1 MKRPSVKLSLI
12 GSAAGMVL
20 LTGIIS
26 WVSISSLSR
35 IDVESDEIIDNRMPG
50 IERSKEIDTALSDL
64 RVAFNRHVLATTDE
78 EQNVADKAIA
88 DEKVRFFKAIEE
100 YEAILGDK
108 NVRQKAE
115 LPKIRDTAGQL
126 IEAGGK
132 MVAASVAAKDDEA
145 KQIIAKEMAPRF
157 AAIAES
163 IDTIV
168 GINKEGAAESGANIQ
183 SLLEN
188 ALNLVYVLCGIALA
202 VGLSVVAFAVA
213 GIANPISRITAAMR
227 NLASGDTASAIPFAG
242 RQDEIGAMAEAVEV
256 FRQNAIANARLEQE
270 ASQSRSAQ
278 EAERVEVQR
287 RNEREAEQLR
297 FASDNL
303 AAGLKRLA
311 GGDLAFQIDEA
322 FAPDFEPLRQD
333 FNQSIRQLGTALSSI
348 AESIGTMDSGTREI
362 ASGAQD
368 LAKRT
373 EQQAAALEET
383 AAALDQIVANVGS
396 STKLTEE
403 ARTVATQ
410 ANQSAAKSAEVVSHA
425 EEAMRRIEESSQQIS
440 NIIGVIDEIAFQ
452 TNLLALNAGV
462 EAARAGEAGKGFA
475 VVAQEVRELAQ
486 RSAQA
491 AKEIKGL
498 IQNSTTEVESGV
510 KLVRDTGEALN
521 VIGGFIGQINSHMN
535 SIALSAREQSTGL
548 AEINTAVNS
557 MDQSTQQNAAMVE
570 ESTAAASS
578 LAQEAAKLRDLVAR
592 FKLEGTS
599 GPHVAS
605 ETAKPV
611 LSPARVLGN
620 KLARA
625 FGGKGAAAVAVK
637 EWESF

>member
-12 GSAAGMVL
+12 ASAAGMVL
-20 LTGIIS
+20 LTGILS
-26 WVSISSLSR
+26 WVSISSLST
-35 IDVESDEIIDNRMPG
+35 IDVNSDQIIEDWMPSV
-50 IERSKEIDTALSDL
+50 ERSKEMDTAASDL
-64 RVAFNRHVLATTDE
+64 RIAFNMHVLAATDE
-78 EQNVADKAIA
+78 EELAS
-88 DEKVRFFKAIEE
+88 EKTIEE
-100 YEAILGDK
+100 EKSRFLGAVD
-108 NVRQKAE
+108 NYAALIDDEDTEEKAE
-115 LPKIRDTAGQL
+115 LAKISNTAGAL
-126 IEAGGK
+126 IEASDK
-132 MVAASVAAKDDEA
+132 MIAASRESRDEDAKR
-145 KQIIAKEMAPRF
+145 IISKEMAPRF
-157 AAIAES
+157 AAIASS

-168 GINKEGAAESGANIQ
+168 GINKEGAAKSGATIQ
-183 SLLEN
+183 QLLEN
-188 ALNLVYVLCGIALA
+188 ALNLVYVLCGIALLVA
-202 VGLSVVAFAVA
+202 MSAVAFAVA

-227 NLASGDTASAIPFAG
+227 NLASGDTASAIPFGG

-256 FRQNAIANARLEQE
+256 FRQNALANARLEQE
-270 ASQSRSAQ
+270 ANQSRSVQ
-278 EAERVEVQR
+278 EAERAEVQR
-287 RNEREAEQLR
+287 RTEREAEELR
-297 FASDNL
+297 FASENL

-311 GGDLAFQIDEA
+311 SGDLAFQIDET

-333 FNQSIRQLGTALSSI
+333 FNQSIRQLGAALSSI
-348 AESIGTMDSGTREI
+348 AESIGTMDNGTREI

-403 ARTVATQ
+403 ARDVATQ
-410 ANQSAAKSAEVVSHA
+410 ANHSAAKSAEVVSHA

-440 NIIGVIDEIAFQ
+440 NIIGVIEEIAFQ

-462 EAARAGEAGKGFA
+462 EAARAGDAGKGFA

-498 IQNSTTEVESGV
+498 IQTSTTEVESGV
-510 KLVRDTGEALN
+510 KLVRDTGQALN
-521 VIGGFIGQINSHMN
+521 VIGGFIGQINGHMN
-535 SIALSAREQSTGL
+535 SIAVSAKEQSTGL

-578 LAQEAAKLRDLVAR
+578 LAQEAAKLRDLIAR
-592 FKLEGTS
+592 FKLDGAS
-599 GPHVAS
+599 GPRGVSANS
-605 ETAKPV
+605 KPV
-611 LSPARVLGN
+611 ASPARALGQ
-620 KLARA
+620 KLAGA
-625 FGGKGAAAVAVK
+625 FRGSTATAAAVDS
-637 EWESF
+637 WEEF